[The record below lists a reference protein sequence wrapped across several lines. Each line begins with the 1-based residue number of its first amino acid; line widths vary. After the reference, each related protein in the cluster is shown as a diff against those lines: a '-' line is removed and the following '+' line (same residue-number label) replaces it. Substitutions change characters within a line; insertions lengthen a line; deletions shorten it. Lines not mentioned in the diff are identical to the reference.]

1 MSDQEELKTTIEEQA
16 ELPDGWQIKKL
27 LAGGV
32 EVAKPEGGPPVMATI
47 EVLRGEGLTEI
58 VMGHPKMPG
67 RTTQIRAE
75 ESGETPDV
83 DAYREIPSTVG
94 VLRYKDADIDFVI
107 RVIEQIADVDVLQN
121 VAEARDPF
129 KGDGQE
135 DVIDAVE
142 KHTPVDTELVAGTL
156 ATI

>member
-1 MSDQEELKTTIEEQA
+1 MSDQKKLRTTIEEQA
-16 ELPDGWQIKKL
+16 ELPDGWQVKKL

-32 EVAKPEGGPPVMATI
+32 EVSKPEGGPPVAASI

-75 ESGETPDV
+75 ESGDPPDT
-83 DAYREIPSTVG
+83 YREIPSTVG
-94 VLRYKDADIDFVI
+94 VLRYKDTDIDVII
-107 RVIEQIADVDVLQN
+107 RVIEQLADVDVIQN

-129 KGDGQE
+129 KGNGQE
-135 DVIDAVE
+135 DVIDAVD
-142 KHTPVDTELVAGTL
+142 KHTSVDTEFVAGTL